1 MSNASAGHDQGT
13 EPVTDRVHDSTWAAD
28 LERPQHAVDM
38 ELLVEEAIKAIENTT
53 AGTFLQLV
61 THEAH
66 GHPSEYL
73 YEVLDDAFDDDIEWE
88 YICQCNCG
96 GHILRVYT

>member
-1 MSNASAGHDQGT
+1 
-13 EPVTDRVHDSTWAAD
+13 V
-28 LERPQHAVDM
+28 
-38 ELLVEEAIKAIENTT
+38 NTT
-53 AGTFLQLV
+53 TRTVVQLV